1 MRPEPPTLLV
11 VGNSGR
17 LIAESAVRGGYAVAV
32 LDGFC
37 DLDTRAIAVF
47 CALVPFDG
55 RGLDPAG
62 LRARAEQMEAGRLI
76 YGAGLE
82 QSPATIAWL
91 AERFRLVGNG
101 TDVLLVLRH
110 PARFFSLLDALGI
123 LYPETRLTP
132 PQPGSGGRW
141 LVKQAGTSGGLGVRW
156 WREAESRSGAP
167 EPCSVEP
174 TGEGCR
180 YYQRFLAGPVISILF
195 IADGRR
201 CRVIGYSRLLAPAS
215 LDDRPFLYAGAIG
228 RAELTAPQGQA
239 AERAAAALTATLG
252 LRGINNLDFVLHDG
266 RLHLLELNPR
276 PPATLGLYEAD
287 YAGGW
292 IRQQVRACCGELPMV
307 PPGGNGTIRGH
318 RIVYAGC
325 ALAIP
330 AHIRWPAWA
339 KDRPAPGTRLS
350 TAAPVCTVL
359 ASGHAPALVERRLA
373 ERAGR
378 ILGLIRGTAV
388 DQADRERPDL
398 DMA

>member
-1 MRPEPPTLLV
+1 MRPEPPTLLM

-17 LIAESAVRGGYAVAV
+17 AIAESAVRGGYSVAV

-37 DLDTRAIAVF
+37 DLDTRAIASS

-62 LRARAEQMEAGRLI
+62 LRARAEQMEAGGLI

-82 QSPATIAWL
+82 QSPATLAWL

-101 TDVLLVLRH
+101 PDVLLLLRQ
-110 PARFFSLLDALGI
+110 PAQFFSLLDALGI
-123 LYPETRLTP
+123 FYPETRLTP
-132 PQPGSGGRW
+132 PRPGSSGRW
-141 LVKQAGTSGGLGVRW
+141 LVKRAGTSGGLGVRW
-156 WREAESRSGAP
+156 WREAEMRSGAP
-167 EPCSVEP
+167 GCESMEPS
-174 TGEGCR
+174 GEGCC
-180 YYQRFLAGPVISILF
+180 YYQRFLTGPVISVLF
-195 IADGRR
+195 IADGRQ

-215 LDDRPFLYAGAIG
+215 LGDRPFLYAGAIG
-228 RAELTAPQGQA
+228 RAELTVAQGRA
-239 AERAAAALTATLG
+239 AERAAAALTAALG

-287 YAGGW
+287 CAGGW

-307 PPGGNGTIRGH
+307 PPGGCGTIRGH

-325 ALAIP
+325 TLDIP
-330 AHIRWPAWA
+330 ARMRWPIWA
-339 KDRPAPGTRLS
+339 KDRPAPGTRLLS
-350 TAAPVCTVL
+350 VGAPVCTVL
-359 ASGHAPALVERRLA
+359 ARGHEPPLVERRLA

-378 ILGLIRGTAV
+378 ILGLIRGPAL
-388 DQADRERPDL
+388 DRAHRIGL
-398 DMA
+398 TGT